1 MKMLGSKADS
11 DRMAAAGMERAT
23 PERPAAEPAP
33 AAEPGAPPEPD
44 IRDDDIPF

>member
-1 MKMLGSKADS
+1 
-11 DRMAAAGMERAT
+11 MERAT

-33 AAEPGAPPEPD
+33 PAEPVAPPEPD